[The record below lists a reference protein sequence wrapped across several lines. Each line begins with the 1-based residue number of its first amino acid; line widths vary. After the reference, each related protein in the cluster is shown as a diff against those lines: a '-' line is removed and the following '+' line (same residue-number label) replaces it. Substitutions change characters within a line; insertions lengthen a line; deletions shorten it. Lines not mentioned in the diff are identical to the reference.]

1 MKTYAYRAAAG
12 YSCTSAPLIKRGYMK
27 KLLFI
32 ALAAAGM
39 CACSGLNKNTV
50 SYQTA
55 KYDSAKYYVVAGEG
69 MTKEEASQNAL
80 TNMRREMVQNAP
92 DAADQGVVPDLMA
105 NASVDK
111 VWRDADA
118 SSKHYY
124 ALAVLPRANARKV
137 LEPLLKQADLKLA
150 GLAAQFTSPADPL
163 ADLKIAYKMQPVALR
178 RQAIDDLYQ
187 FLSADRESFEPE
199 SFLPYK
205 NALKEKL
212 AAVLVAVDVDGV
224 QNEVFVTHIVDA
236 LNQMGLGVAE
246 ITDPDK
252 VILVKAVTET
262 DGYNSNKVAGLVWCS
277 SGAAVSLLDAQRN
290 VTFARFNVHERAG
303 TSRAADSMRR
313 SMQAAG
319 EQAAKQITQR
329 LETYLKTR

>member
-1 MKTYAYRAAAG
+1 
-12 YSCTSAPLIKRGYMK
+12 MK
-27 KLLFI
+27 KLLLI
-32 ALAAAGM
+32 VLASVGV

-50 SYQTA
+50 SYKTA
-55 KYDSAKYYVVAGEG
+55 KYNTAKYYVVAGEG

-111 VWRDADA
+111 VWRDKDA

-150 GLAAQFTSPADPL
+150 GLAAQFASPADPM
-163 ADLKIAYKMQPVALR
+163 ADLKIAYKMQPVVLR
-178 RQAIDDLYQ
+178 RQALDDLYQ
-187 FLSADRESFEPE
+187 FLSADRESFEPA

-224 QNEVFVTHIVDA
+224 QSEVLLTYVVDA
-236 LNQMGLGVAE
+236 LNQMGLGVADV
-246 ITDPDK
+246 TDPDQI
-252 VILVKAVTET
+252 ILVRVVTET
-262 DGYNSNKVAGLVWCS
+262 DDYESKKVNGLVWCS
-277 SGAAVSLLDAQRN
+277 SGAAVSLVDAQRN

-303 TSRAADSMRR
+303 TSRLADSMRR

-319 EQAAKQITQR
+319 EQASKQITQR